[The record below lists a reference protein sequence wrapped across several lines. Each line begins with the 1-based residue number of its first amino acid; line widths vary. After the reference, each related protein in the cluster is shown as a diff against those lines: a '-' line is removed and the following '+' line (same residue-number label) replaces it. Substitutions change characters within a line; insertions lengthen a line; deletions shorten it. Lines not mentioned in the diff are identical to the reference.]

1 MKETVERESKLT
13 PGEGFVLPELGG
25 EPQPTR
31 VFVSTYHDTADF
43 VLARHGV
50 TLRHRVE
57 DGTGLWQLKLPRGAA
72 RAELE
77 QLGTPARPPLELSSL
92 LVGFLR
98 GRELRRVAR
107 LRTRREVV
115 RADGAEIVDD
125 SVTVLEGRRVT
136 RRFRELEVELVGGD
150 ERTLRRLV
158 GELERAGAAPGEL
171 RPKLY
176 RALDLEVPTGAT
188 DIPRG
193 TPPVTAVGLAL
204 GAQAHQLLLHDPGV
218 RLGSDPEDLH
228 QLRVAIRRL
237 RAFLRAGRG
246 LLAPAWSEPLRDEL
260 GWLGKALGPARDI
273 DVLVERLEA
282 DVSGLGN
289 DAAAASDLLAALDAE
304 RADTRVAV
312 VAALSSDRYL
322 ALLDRLDQVS
332 EPEAGNAEPA
342 LRDLWR
348 AEWQRTRKAC
358 ARLDDSSSDAELH
371 AGRLRVKRAR
381 YAAEL
386 ASHELGKRGTR
397 FVDAAKELQDV
408 LGEHQDAVVAEA
420 RIRAWAAGGADPR
433 AAALLAAREHE
444 RMETARKAWPRA
456 WKSLRRAAKPL
467 T

>member
-1 MKETVERESKLT
+1 MKETVERELKLT

-25 EPQPTR
+25 EAQPTR
-31 VFVSTYHDTADF
+31 VFVSTYHDTGDL

-72 RAELE
+72 RTELE
-77 QLGTPARPPLELSSL
+77 QPGPPAKPPLELSSL

-115 RADGAEIVDD
+115 RANGAEIVDD
-125 SVTVLEGRRVT
+125 SVAVLEGQRVT

-158 GELERAGAAPGEL
+158 GELEQAGAAPGEL

-176 RALDLEVPTGAT
+176 RALDLEVPSGTT

-204 GAQAHQLLLHDPGV
+204 GAQARRLLLHDPGV

-246 LLAPAWSEPLRDEL
+246 LLDAAWSEPLRDEL
-260 GWLGKALGPARDI
+260 GWLGKALGPARDL
-273 DVLVERLEA
+273 DVLAERLET
-282 DVSGLGN
+282 DVAGLGN
-289 DAAAASDLLAALDAE
+289 DAAAASDLLGALDAE
-304 RADTRVAV
+304 RAEARAAV

-322 ALLDRLDQVS
+322 ALLDRLEQAS
-332 EPEAGNAEPA
+332 EPEAGDAEPT
-342 LRDLWR
+342 LRDVWR
-348 AEWQRTRKAC
+348 AEWRRTRKAF
-358 ARLDDSSSDAELH
+358 ARLDGSSSDADLH
-371 AGRLRVKRAR
+371 AGRLRAKRAR

-386 ASHELGKRGTR
+386 ASHELGKRGKT
-397 FVDAAKELQDV
+397 FVAAAKELQDV

-420 RIRAWAAGGADPR
+420 RIRAWAAGGADAH
-433 AAALLAAREHE
+433 AAALLAAHEHE
-444 RMETARKAWPRA
+444 RMESARKAWPRA

>member
-1 MKETVERESKLT
+1 
-13 PGEGFVLPELGG
+13 
-25 EPQPTR
+25 
-31 VFVSTYHDTADF
+31 
-43 VLARHGV
+43 
-50 TLRHRVE
+50 
-57 DGTGLWQLKLPRGAA
+57 
-72 RAELE
+72 
-77 QLGTPARPPLELSSL
+77 
-92 LVGFLR
+92 
-98 GRELRRVAR
+98 
-107 LRTRREVV
+107 
-115 RADGAEIVDD
+115 
-125 SVTVLEGRRVT
+125 
-136 RRFRELEVELVGGD
+136 
-150 ERTLRRLV
+150 
-158 GELERAGAAPGEL
+158 
-171 RPKLY
+171 
-176 RALDLEVPTGAT
+176 
-188 DIPRG
+188 
-193 TPPVTAVGLAL
+193 
-204 GAQAHQLLLHDPGV
+204 
-218 RLGSDPEDLH
+218 
-228 QLRVAIRRL
+228 
-237 RAFLRAGRG
+237 
-246 LLAPAWSEPLRDEL
+246 
-260 GWLGKALGPARDI
+260 
-273 DVLVERLEA
+273 VLVERLEA

-322 ALLDRLDQVS
+322 ALLDRLEQVS

-386 ASHELGKRGTR
+386 ASHELGKRGRR

-420 RIRAWAAGGADPR
+420 RIRAWAAGGADAH

-444 RMETARKAWPRA
+444 RMASARKAWPRA